1 MGKIRIPILRM
12 KTYFNNSIKKKKGL
26 KLLILFLFFFF
37 FKFQKKDQ
45 TRFLEFSRQI
55 HRFKTLVN
63 GNLYL
68 LFFISIFLFQ
78 NIYSK
83 VESKLETKLTHFL
96 NQADSDYSD
105 VLLVIC
111 RTKKLFE
118 FPVERDFANE
128 KALNAAQYPPIFHL
142 FL

>member
-26 KLLILFLFFFF
+26 KLLIWFLFFFF
-37 FKFQKKDQ
+37 QIPKEGPNSFFRIQQ
-45 TRFLEFSRQI
+45 TNSSVQNINEWKS
-55 HRFKTLVN
+55 
-63 GNLYL
+63 L
-68 LFFISIFLFQ
+68 LPFFISIFLFQ

-96 NQADSDYSD
+96 NQTDSDYSD

-111 RTKKLFE
+111 RRKKLFE

-128 KALNAAQYPPIFHL
+128 KVLNAAQYPPVFHL